1 MMTSTPRR
9 RDADATRRRLL
20 EAARRRFAEDG
31 YAATTVRDIAE
42 DAGVNVA
49 LINRYFANKE
59 GLFEAC
65 LRHAG
70 EELRRSSGDVPLS
83 EIPERIAAQLAGAD
97 DVPAQLQLLLRS
109 SGDERADQIRRAV
122 LRESAER
129 VAERA
134 GWTEGDDRLL
144 LRSEIVLAATIGMA
158 ILRWTTK
165 VEPLASADEA
175 ALVDPLKDLVAAL
188 LGDRSEVE

>member
-1 MMTSTPRR
+1 MTSTPRR